1 MVNYKKYLREDIN
14 NFKEYFIDNP
24 ENMIKLD
31 AMEYPVDKSLRDVI
45 KSLNINEKEI
55 LLNRYP
61 ESHSQE
67 LEKIILDYFGLNSN
81 FGVNFGNG
89 SDELIQNICLAFSKK
104 GNNVMV
110 PSPSFSMY
118 EKIISTVNLKY
129 IPEYLNEDFDIR
141 IDQMIKNISKYKPAI
156 IFLACPNNPT
166 SNLWDKDKIIQ
177 IIESSESIVVI
188 DEAYVDFCESSYID
202 LIEKYENLVILR
214 TFSKIGFAGLRLGFM
229 ISNKEISSIINKIRL
244 PFNINTVSLKIIIN
258 IFENFSIIKKNCQN
272 IISLR
277 EKLYSDLSELRN
289 IKVLKSSTNFLI
301 FKTLNKSS
309 DEIYK
314 LLKDSNIL
322 IKNLNNNS
330 NLKNFLR
337 VTVGTEEENNSFV
350 STLSKYL

>member
-129 IPEYLNEDFDIR
+129 IPEYLNEDFDIK

-166 SNLWDKDKIIQ
+166 SNLWDKDKIIK

>member
-31 AMEYPVDKSLRDVI
+31 AMEYPGDKSLRDVI

-129 IPEYLNEDFDIR
+129 IPEYLNEDFDIK

>member
-129 IPEYLNEDFDIR
+129 IPEYLNEDFDIK

-272 IISLR
+272 IINSR
-277 EKLYSDLSELRN
+277 EKLYSDLSDLRN

-309 DEIYK
+309 DEIYN

-330 NLKNFLR
+330 SLKNFLR

>member
-129 IPEYLNEDFDIR
+129 IPEYLNEDFDIK

-166 SNLWDKDKIIQ
+166 GNLWDKDKIIQ

>member
-14 NFKEYFIDNP
+14 NFKEYFIDNS

-129 IPEYLNEDFDIR
+129 IPEYLNEDFDIK

-272 IISLR
+272 IINSR
-277 EKLYSDLSELRN
+277 EKLYSDLSDLRN

-309 DEIYK
+309 DEIYN

-330 NLKNFLR
+330 SLKNFLR

>member
-129 IPEYLNEDFDIR
+129 IPEYLNEDFDIK

-166 SNLWDKDKIIQ
+166 SNLWDKDKIIK

-244 PFNINTVSLKIIIN
+244 PFNINTISLKIIIN

-272 IISLR
+272 IINLR
-277 EKLYSDLSELRN
+277 EKLYADLSDLRN
-289 IKVLKSSTNFLI
+289 IKVLKSSTNFLT

>member
-67 LEKIILDYFGLNSN
+67 LEKIILDYYGLNSN

-129 IPEYLNEDFDIR
+129 IPEYLNEDFDIK

-258 IFENFSIIKKNCQN
+258 IFENFSNIKKNCQN
-272 IISLR
+272 IIDLR
-277 EKLYSDLSELRN
+277 EELYSDLSELRN
-289 IKVLKSSTNFLI
+289 IKVYKSSTNFLI

>member
-67 LEKIILDYFGLNSN
+67 LERIILDYFGLNSN

-129 IPEYLNEDFDIR
+129 IPEYLNEDFDIK

>member
-129 IPEYLNEDFDIR
+129 IPEYLNEDFDIK

-309 DEIYK
+309 DEIYN

>member
-129 IPEYLNEDFDIR
+129 IPEYLNEDFDIK

-330 NLKNFLR
+330 SLKNFLR

>member
-129 IPEYLNEDFDIR
+129 IPEYLNEDFDIK

-166 SNLWDKDKIIQ
+166 SNLWDKHKIIQ

>member
-1 MVNYKKYLREDIN
+1 
-14 NFKEYFIDNP
+14 
-24 ENMIKLD
+24 
-31 AMEYPVDKSLRDVI
+31 
-45 KSLNINEKEI
+45 
-55 LLNRYP
+55 
-61 ESHSQE
+61 
-67 LEKIILDYFGLNSN
+67 
-81 FGVNFGNG
+81 
-89 SDELIQNICLAFSKK
+89 
-104 GNNVMV
+104 MV

-129 IPEYLNEDFDIR
+129 IPEYLNEDFDIK

-244 PFNINTVSLKIIIN
+244 PFNINTVSLKIVIN

>member
-45 KSLNINEKEI
+45 RSLNINEKEI

-129 IPEYLNEDFDIR
+129 IPEYLNEDFDIK
-141 IDQMIKNISKYKPAI
+141 IDQMIKNISKHKPAI

-272 IISLR
+272 IINLR
-277 EKLYSDLSELRN
+277 EKLYSDLSDLRN

>member
-129 IPEYLNEDFDIR
+129 IPEYLNEDFDIK

-289 IKVLKSSTNFLI
+289 IKVLKSSTNFLT

>member
-129 IPEYLNEDFDIR
+129 IPEYLNEDFDIK

-244 PFNINTVSLKIIIN
+244 PFNINTISLKIIIN

-272 IISLR
+272 IINLR

>member
-129 IPEYLNEDFDIR
+129 IPEYLNEDFDIK

-258 IFENFSIIKKNCQN
+258 IFENFAIIKKNCQN

>member
-129 IPEYLNEDFDIR
+129 IPEYLNEDFDIK

-272 IISLR
+272 IINLR
-277 EKLYSDLSELRN
+277 EKLYSDLSDLRN

>member
-129 IPEYLNEDFDIR
+129 IPEYLNEDFDIK

-177 IIESSESIVVI
+177 IIDSSESIVVI

-330 NLKNFLR
+330 SLKNFLR

>member
-129 IPEYLNEDFDIR
+129 IPEHLNEDFDIK

>member
-118 EKIISTVNLKY
+118 EKIISTVKLKY
-129 IPEYLNEDFDIR
+129 IPEYLNEDFDIK

>member
-129 IPEYLNEDFDIR
+129 IPEYLNEDFDIK

-301 FKTLNKSS
+301 FKTLNRSS

>member
-1 MVNYKKYLREDIN
+1 
-14 NFKEYFIDNP
+14 
-24 ENMIKLD
+24 
-31 AMEYPVDKSLRDVI
+31 
-45 KSLNINEKEI
+45 
-55 LLNRYP
+55 
-61 ESHSQE
+61 
-67 LEKIILDYFGLNSN
+67 
-81 FGVNFGNG
+81 
-89 SDELIQNICLAFSKK
+89 
-104 GNNVMV
+104 
-110 PSPSFSMY
+110 
-118 EKIISTVNLKY
+118 
-129 IPEYLNEDFDIR
+129 
-141 IDQMIKNISKYKPAI
+141 
-156 IFLACPNNPT
+156 
-166 SNLWDKDKIIQ
+166 
-177 IIESSESIVVI
+177 
-188 DEAYVDFCESSYID
+188 
-202 LIEKYENLVILR
+202 
-214 TFSKIGFAGLRLGFM
+214 M

>member
-14 NFKEYFIDNP
+14 NFKEYFIDNS

-129 IPEYLNEDFDIR
+129 IPEYLNEDFDIK

-272 IISLR
+272 IINSR
-277 EKLYSDLSELRN
+277 EKLYSDLSDLRN

-330 NLKNFLR
+330 SLKNFLR

>member
-61 ESHSQE
+61 ESHSKE

-129 IPEYLNEDFDIR
+129 IPEYLNEDFDIK

>member
-129 IPEYLNEDFDIR
+129 IPEYLNEDFDIK

-177 IIESSESIVVI
+177 IIDSSESIVVI

-258 IFENFSIIKKNCQN
+258 IFENFSSIKKNCQN

>member
-129 IPEYLNEDFDIR
+129 IPEYLNEDFDIK

-214 TFSKIGFAGLRLGFM
+214 TFSKIGFAGIRLGFM

>member
-118 EKIISTVNLKY
+118 EKIISTVNLNY
-129 IPEYLNEDFDIR
+129 IPEYLNEDFDIK

>member
-129 IPEYLNEDFDIR
+129 IPEYLNEDFDIK

-177 IIESSESIVVI
+177 IVESSESIVVI

>member
-61 ESHSQE
+61 ESHSKE

>member
-129 IPEYLNEDFDIR
+129 IPEYLNEDFDIK

-277 EKLYSDLSELRN
+277 KNCIR
-289 IKVLKSSTNFLI
+289 
-301 FKTLNKSS
+301 
-309 DEIYK
+309 IYQ
-314 LLKDSNIL
+314 S
-322 IKNLNNNS
+322 
-330 NLKNFLR
+330 
-337 VTVGTEEENNSFV
+337 
-350 STLSKYL
+350 

>member
-129 IPEYLNEDFDIR
+129 IPEYLNEDFDIK

-272 IISLR
+272 IINSR
-277 EKLYSDLSELRN
+277 EKLYSDLSDLRN

>member
-129 IPEYLNEDFDIR
+129 IPEYLNEDFDIK

>member
-129 IPEYLNEDFDIR
+129 IPEYLNEDFDIK

-289 IKVLKSSTNFLI
+289 IKVLKSSTNFII

>member
-89 SDELIQNICLAFSKK
+89 SDELIQNICLSFSKK

-129 IPEYLNEDFDIR
+129 IPEYLNEDFDIK

-301 FKTLNKSS
+301 FKTLNRSS

>member
-129 IPEYLNEDFDIR
+129 IPEYLNEDFDIK

-177 IIESSESIVVI
+177 IIENSESIVVI

>member
-129 IPEYLNEDFDIR
+129 IPEYLNEDFDIK

-166 SNLWDKDKIIQ
+166 SNLWDKNKIIQ

-337 VTVGTEEENNSFV
+337 VTVGTEEENNSLV

>member
-61 ESHSQE
+61 ESHSKE

-129 IPEYLNEDFDIR
+129 IPEYLNEDFDIK

-277 EKLYSDLSELRN
+277 KKLYSDLSELRN

>member
-129 IPEYLNEDFDIR
+129 IPEYLNEDFDIK

-258 IFENFSIIKKNCQN
+258 IFENFSSIKKNCQN

>member
-45 KSLNINEKEI
+45 KLLNINEKEI

-129 IPEYLNEDFDIR
+129 IPEYLNEDFDIK